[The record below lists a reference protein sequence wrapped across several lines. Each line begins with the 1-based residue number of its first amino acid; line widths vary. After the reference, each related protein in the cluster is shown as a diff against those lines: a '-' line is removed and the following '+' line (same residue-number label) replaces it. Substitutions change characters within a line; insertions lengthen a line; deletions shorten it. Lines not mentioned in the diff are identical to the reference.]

1 MAVANYADIIFSE
14 LVCSCSGIPSVVFL
28 TNVDAYDPDLV
39 GKDLTKTFH
48 SKKLLELCKV
58 IEAGLAWAIGIKPF
72 SKLLLHLYLSACRC
86 VQRIQL
92 NTTKLTKPV
101 CAILALGI

>member
-1 MAVANYADIIFSE
+1 M
-14 LVCSCSGIPSVVFL
+14 VFL
-28 TNVDAYDPDLV
+28 TKIDAYDPDLV

-58 IEAGLAWAIGIKPF
+58 IKAVFTWAAGIKLF
-72 SKLLLHLYLSACRC
+72 SELRLHLYLSACRC

-92 NTTKLTKPV
+92 NTTKLTKAV
-101 CAILALGI
+101 CVILALGI